1 MLMLTKK
8 INQPCQALFIDWRVL
23 DNYNLFIDDLEIPIE
38 EFNKATEFED
48 CLTALKTTFK
58 SNVNKELW
66 PEQEELRDQ
75 IAKDL
80 KKIKGVNESLQLN
93 ENVVG
98 DVKKYFLGKLQK
110 IKKELSNPETIDKIK
125 VTAKL
130 LALYAFI
137 GLFFKDQFDKG
148 RLTPMADGK
157 VYSASDLNNITKDY
171 VSILKSAK

>member
-1 MLMLTKK
+1 MKTYKQFDKEISEMSQASADALGFAGGYAVGIGLGVLLKK
-8 INQPCQALFIDWRVL
+8 AIMKFQKNKRAS
-23 DNYNLFIDDLEIPIE
+23 LEA
-38 EFNKATEFED
+38 K
-48 CLTALKTTFK
+48 K
-58 SNVNKELW
+58 
-66 PEQEELRDQ
+66 